1 MPINRR
7 LPKRG
12 FNNIFR
18 RRYAI
23 INIGDLQKAIDEGK
37 LDSKKA
43 IDSAA
48 LIASGMVTNA
58 RDGIRLLG
66 QGEIKAKVTIH
77 VAGAS
82 ASAKDAVE
90 KAGGSLVVEEKATK
104 TESSDKESG
113 KS

>member
-1 MPINRR
+1 V
-7 LPKRG
+7 
-12 FNNIFR
+12 IFR
-18 RRYAI
+18 KR
-23 INIGDLQKAIDEGK
+23 LTKASWIA
-37 LDSKKA
+37 KKA

-48 LIASGMVTNA
+48 FIASGMVTNA